1 MLAQSL
7 PQKQHQEIQNAGE
20 AGQGFPE
27 SVHPAPEL
35 RCAEFRLY
43 QFLCGVGARRRIGRR
58 IVELSM
64 LFT

>member
-27 SVHPAPEL
+27 SVHPAPGSSDVLSSGSTSFCVVLAPDGEL
-35 RCAEFRLY
+35 A
-43 QFLCGVGARRRIGRR
+43 G
-58 IVELSM
+58 ELSS
-64 LFT
+64 